1 MTGTAELGLRRVG
14 VVGAGAMGRGIAQI
28 AAQGGYDVSVFDS
41 KAGAAEGAVAFAGAM
56 IRRQAEKG
64 TITGEAAQA
73 ACDRLTAATSLCD
86 LAGCDLVIEAIIE
99 LLDAKQTLFRELE
112 TVVGESCIL
121 ATNTSSLSVT
131 RIAAGCERPQRLAGL
146 HFFNPVPMMKV
157 VEVIGGLRTD
167 PAVLQQLDGFATAV
181 GHRGVRASDTPG
193 FLVNHA
199 GRGLYTEGLRIIQE
213 GVASAPE
220 IDLILRESLG
230 FRMGPFELLDLTGL
244 DVSFQVME
252 QIYRQ
257 YYEEPR
263 FRPSP
268 LPAQRVSAGLY
279 GRKSG
284 EGFYRYDGDKRQP
297 VPQADYRAAALR
309 NAFWLG
315 AIPDVERAAMAKLL
329 TAGGANIDGAAKPSA
344 DALCLL
350 APLGEDATTAA
361 LKLGLDPARCIAI
374 DLLGGMDRRLTLM
387 APPIVLAEHIQAM
400 SGALQRGGGAVSII
414 ADSPG
419 FVAQRVICTIINIAS
434 DIAQQQIA
442 VPADIDAAV
451 RIGLGY
457 PHGPLD
463 WGDRIGPSRV
473 MQALSAIHAVTGDP
487 RYRVS
492 PWLRRRAQLGKSLL
506 HTDSSIRPDKP

>member
-1 MTGTAELGLRRVG
+1 MSGITERVLRRVG

-28 AAQGGYDVSVFDS
+28 AAQGGYDVTVFDS
-41 KAGAAEGAVAFAGAM
+41 KAGAADAAVAFAISM

-64 TITGEAAQA
+64 AIAADAAQA
-73 ACDRLTAATSLCD
+73 ACDRLKPAASLGD
-86 LAGCDLVIEAIIE
+86 LAGSDLVIEAIIE
-99 LLDAKQTLFRELE
+99 LLDAKQSLFRELE
-112 TVVGESCIL
+112 TVLREDCIL

-131 RIAAGCERPQRLAGL
+131 RIAAGCARPQRFAGL

-167 PAVLQQLDGFATAV
+167 PAVLQHLDTFAKAV

-213 GVASAPE
+213 GVASAAE

-268 LPAQRVSAGLY
+268 LPAQRVAAGLY

-284 EGFYRYDGDKRQP
+284 EGFYRYDGEKRAA
-297 VPQADYRAAALR
+297 VPQTDYRDVMLQNTVWFGAL
-309 NAFWLG
+309 
-315 AIPDVERAAMAKLL
+315 PDAERTAMAKVL
-329 TAGGANIDGAAKPSA
+329 TVGGAILDTGPLPTS
-344 DALCLL
+344 DSLCLI

-361 LKLGLDPARCIAI
+361 LNLRLDPERCIAI
-374 DLLGGMDRRLTLM
+374 DLLGGADRRLTLM
-387 APPIVLAEHIQAM
+387 APPVLAAERIQAIA
-400 SGALQRGGGAVSII
+400 GAIQRGGGAASII
-414 ADSPG
+414 ADSTG

-442 VPADIDAAV
+442 VPADIDDAV

-457 PHGPLD
+457 PYGPLD
-463 WGDRIGPSRV
+463 WGDRIGPTRAV
-473 MQALSAIHAVTGDP
+473 QVLSAIHALTGDP
-487 RYRVS
+487 RYRAS
-492 PWLRRRAQLGKSLL
+492 PWLRRRAQLGLSLR
-506 HTDSSIRPDKP
+506 HMDVARP

>member
-1 MTGTAELGLRRVG
+1 MSRTDQGLRRVG

-28 AAQGGYDVSVFDS
+28 AAQGGYEVSVFDS
-41 KAGAAEGAVAFAGAM
+41 KPGAADSAVAFAGSM

-64 TITGEAAQA
+64 TITSEAAQA
-73 ACDRLTAATSLCD
+73 ACDRLTAAASPRD
-86 LAGCDLVIEAIIE
+86 LASCDLVIEAIIE
-99 LLDAKQTLFRELE
+99 LLEAKQTLFQELE
-112 TVVGESCIL
+112 TVVREDCIL

-157 VEVIGGLRTD
+157 VEVIGGLRTA
-167 PAVLQQLDGFATAV
+167 PAVLEQLDSFAAAV

-213 GVASAPE
+213 GVANAPE

-257 YYEEPR
+257 YYEEAR

-279 GRKSG
+279 GRKNG
-284 EGFYRYDGDKRQP
+284 EGFYRYDGDKRTA
-297 VPQADYRAAALR
+297 VPQTDYRDVMLQ
-309 NAFWLG
+309 NPVWIG
-315 AIPDVERAAMAKLL
+315 AIPDTERAAIAKLL
-329 TAGGANIDGAAKPSA
+329 TAGGASLDTGPQPTS
-344 DALCLL
+344 DSLCLL

-361 LKLGLDPARCIAI
+361 LDLRFDPERCIAI
-374 DLLGGMDRRLTLM
+374 DLLGGTDRRLTLM
-387 APPIVLAEHIQAM
+387 APPVVPTERIQAM
-400 SGALQRGGGAVSII
+400 AGTIQRGGGTASII
-414 ADSPG
+414 ADSTG
-419 FVAQRVICTIINIAS
+419 FVAQRVICTIINIAC

-442 VPADIDAAV
+442 VPADIDDAV

-463 WGDRIGPSRV
+463 WGDRIGPTRV
-473 MQALSAIHAVTGDP
+473 VQVLSAIHALTGDP

-492 PWLRRRAQLGKSLL
+492 PWLRRRARLGRSLR
-506 HTDSSIRPDKP
+506 HADSARP